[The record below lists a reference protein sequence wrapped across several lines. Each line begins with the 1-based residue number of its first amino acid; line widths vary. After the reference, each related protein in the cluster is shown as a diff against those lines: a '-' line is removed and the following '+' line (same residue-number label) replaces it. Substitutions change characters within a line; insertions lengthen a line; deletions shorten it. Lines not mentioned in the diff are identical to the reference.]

1 MARARADGRRQW
13 KGLDMAKDEGKRLG
27 RPKVDK
33 ETEDA
38 IRKALRR
45 KDRPGIAVD
54 VFGPGIGRA
63 SVYRALG

>member
-1 MARARADGRRQW
+1 
-13 KGLDMAKDEGKRLG
+13 MAKDEGKRLG